1 VIEFNLRSKR
11 RKRPPRIEK
20 QTLLEPLTPNFHW
33 SMDFIQDN
41 LSDGKKSRV
50 LIITDDINREGL
62 AIVP

>member
-1 VIEFNLRSKR
+1 
-11 RKRPPRIEK
+11 
-20 QTLLEPLTPNFHW
+20 
-33 SMDFIQDN
+33 MDFIQDN